1 MAWGEFRRLYVAA
14 EAQERG
20 RNRVGDDEEKLAQV
34 TDTANLVQQLTQ
46 QVLYSRSKSKSQRL
60 PKTLGVEAGAP
71 AAMAGEPAAGE
82 KAAAAE
88 ARVDAE
94 EEKVAGVLTEI
105 SSTGTVMS
113 VGNGGTARRTA
124 RLSRESRLPAQM
136 NQLVL

>member
-46 QVLYSRSKSKSQRL
+46 QVALLSEQIKVSKKM
-60 PKTLGVEAGAP
+60 LGMEAGAP

-82 KAAAAE
+82 KVAAAE

-94 EEKVAGVLTEI
+94 EEKVAGVLTKA
-105 SSTGTVMS
+105 SSTGIAMS
-113 VGNGGTARRTA
+113 AGNGGTARRTA
-124 RLSRESRLPAQM
+124 QLSRESRLPTQM